1 MRLNKGYA
9 MSNPNFLPWW
19 KKQADQQAEEAARQF
34 YGTVQG
40 SFPGSNIVLSI
51 IASYVGER
59 FANRNGSKK

>member
-1 MRLNKGYA
+1 

-19 KKQADQQAEEAARQF
+19 KKEADKQGEKAAEQF

-40 SFPGSNIVLSI
+40 SFPGANIVLSI

-59 FANRNGSKK
+59 FANRTGNKK